1 MIKEHMH
8 THARSHLCVRVA
20 AQIMKKLSNMSE
32 ERVNCLKGLQ
42 TATVFKGV
50 I

>member
-8 THARSHLCVRVA
+8 THARSHSCVRVT

-32 ERVNCLKGLQ
+32 ESVNWLTGLQ
-42 TATVFKGV
+42 TATIFKGV